1 MLACLLARTAC
12 LTFPFALDP
21 LIDLSLQFTIW
32 FSILTDSTHNAL
44 DHSRQ
49 TACQACSHSHK
60 PSQCRTDA
68 ACFITTRRPTA
79 SVLDLI
85 ECWHWLSRQPSHST
99 LASKRHQPILPLD
112 SPLDHRNGFTRH
124 CSSAGAALSLMDA
137 VPGVRFVLALQLRC

>member
-12 LTFPFALDP
+12 LPLPFALDP

-32 FSILTDSTHNAL
+32 FSLT
-44 DHSRQ
+44 HSQ
-49 TACQACSHSHK
+49 CTSHSAIH
-60 PSQCRTDA
+60 PYDASSQCRTDA

-85 ECWHWLSRQPSHST
+85 ECRHWHSRQPSHSS

-112 SPLDHRNGFTRH
+112 SPLDHQNGFTRH
-124 CSSAGAALSLMDA
+124 CSSAGAALSLMDTA
-137 VPGVRFVLALQLRC
+137 PGVRFVLALQLRCM

>member
-1 MLACLLARTAC
+1 MLACLLHCC
-12 LTFPFALDP
+12 LPLPFALDP
-21 LIDLSLQFTIW
+21 FMTS
-32 FSILTDSTHNAL
+32 
-44 DHSRQ
+44 
-49 TACQACSHSHK
+49 CSHSHK

-79 SVLDLI
+79 S
-85 ECWHWLSRQPSHST
+85 PSHSS

-124 CSSAGAALSLMDA
+124 CSSAAAALSLMDA